1 MVKIALDPAMYHV
14 DHSVADEVRKAAELG
29 YEYLELSPRP
39 DWFFWHRYPKADDDA
54 VAEVRKA
61 CGETGVS
68 VLSLV
73 PVFNWSSPD
82 EQERQAQVRNWRRL
96 LEIADGLDCRTIVS
110 ELSGAPA
117 EPLRSEHAFYASM
130 EELIPHFERYGIA
143 LNLEAHPY
151 DFSERND
158 DAVQIIR
165 GLNRPWVNYVFC
177 APHAFH
183 LSDGVGDV
191 RRMME
196 YAGGKLQHL
205 HIADCFNHRAN
216 VGNRYIINPPGVDAR
231 IHQHNEIGNGDL
243 DWDEFFATLA
253 RRAFDGIATVCVFG
267 WEEDAD
273 AIHRRMLEKLTAELG
288 GPSMTDVECV
298 LDARAELGE
307 CPVWSAHE
315 QALYWVDIRAPALHR
330 LDPGIGRARTWPMPS
345 RIGSFG
351 LRDGGRRR
359 GRARRRVPPAG
370 LRHRRADV
378 PRRAASACRAPGST
392 TARCRPT
399 AGSSRARW
407 TRSSSPARSPRCTGS
422 IRTARLTAVVDGLI
436 VSNGLAWSAD
446 GRTMFHSDSKAQVVW
461 TYDYDPGTRRG
472 RGAPGAGAA
481 HRGAGTAGRRR
492 DRREGLLLERGHL
505 RGRAEPVGARRRLD
519 RSIPLPCSNPTAPC
533 FGGPD
538 LRTIFVTSL
547 RHDLPAEVLADK
559 PLSGGIFAVRVDV
572 PGVPVARF
580 AG

>member
-1 MVKIALDPAMYHV
+1 MVKIALDPNMYHP
-14 DHSVADEVRKAAELG
+14 HLSVADEVRKAAELG
-29 YEYLELSPRP
+29 YEYLELSPRA

-54 VAEVRKA
+54 IAEVRKA

-117 EPLRSEHAFYASM
+117 DPLRSEHAFYASM

-196 YAGGKLQHL
+196 YAGGKLKHL
-205 HIADCFNHRAN
+205 HVADCYNHRAN

-243 DWDEFFATLA
+243 DWDEFFATLHDM
-253 RRAFDGIATVCVFG
+253 AFDGIATVCVFG

-273 AIHRRMLEKLTAELG
+273 DIHRRMLEKVTAELG
-288 GPSMTDVECV
+288 A
-298 LDARAELGE
+298 AR
-307 CPVWSAHE
+307 
-315 QALYWVDIRAPALHR
+315 
-330 LDPGIGRARTWPMPS
+330 
-345 RIGSFG
+345 
-351 LRDGGRRR
+351 
-359 GRARRRVPPAG
+359 
-370 LRHRRADV
+370 
-378 PRRAASACRAPGST
+378 
-392 TARCRPT
+392 
-399 AGSSRARW
+399 
-407 TRSSSPARSPRCTGS
+407 
-422 IRTARLTAVVDGLI
+422 
-436 VSNGLAWSAD
+436 
-446 GRTMFHSDSKAQVVW
+446 
-461 TYDYDPGTRRG
+461 
-472 RGAPGAGAA
+472 
-481 HRGAGTAGRRR
+481 
-492 DRREGLLLERGHL
+492 
-505 RGRAEPVGARRRLD
+505 
-519 RSIPLPCSNPTAPC
+519 
-533 FGGPD
+533 
-538 LRTIFVTSL
+538 
-547 RHDLPAEVLADK
+547 
-559 PLSGGIFAVRVDV
+559 
-572 PGVPVARF
+572 
-580 AG
+580 